1 MGGEQVADQH
11 RAREL
16 LVLGPGLVP
25 QTLVHRVRD
34 ADIRVLVPPAPAA
47 LRARGLPG
55 VELVTLYVVHKL
67 PPRHAGVGASI
78 TGSLSCSCTQLGW
91 RLEVNSGH
99 ESFVEEHVR
108 SVRIV
113 RTGSH
118 PVISFTHFEW
128 NWSWSWSD
136 QMNVL
141 FSFSTTSIR
150 HTQHNRGK
158 QKYLDINRQ

>member
-55 VELVTLYVVHKL
+55 VELVTLYVVHQL

-78 TGSLSCSCTQLGW
+78 TWSLSCTQLGW
-91 RLEVNSGH
+91 RRLEVNSGH

-108 SVRIV
+108 SVR
-113 RTGSH
+113 TGSH

-128 NWSWSWSD
+128 NWSWRWSD

-158 QKYLDINRQ
+158 QKYLDIDPQ